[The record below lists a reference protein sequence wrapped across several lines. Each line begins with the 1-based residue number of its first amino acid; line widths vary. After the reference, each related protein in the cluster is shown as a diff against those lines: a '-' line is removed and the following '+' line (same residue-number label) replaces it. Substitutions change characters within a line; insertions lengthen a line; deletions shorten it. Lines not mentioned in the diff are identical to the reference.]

1 MKPYLIAVFFGLFLA
16 VFIHLP
22 SFISTLAATKNF
34 LQSDW
39 SGGADISATVTENSQ
54 LGFNQFYSS
63 TSGVNT
69 TTPGIIELKT
79 DITVN

>member
-1 MKPYLIAVFFGLFLA
+1 MKTYLIAMFLGLFLA

-22 SFISTLAATKNF
+22 GFLLTLAATKNF

-39 SGGADISATVTENSQ
+39 SGGAEVSATVTENSQ

-69 TTPGIIELKT
+69 STPGIIELKT